1 MSCLFFLFKHP
12 LFRTLQSQHK
22 GDQYVKCFKT
32 KPAHGPR
39 QPWHDIHSAVRGP
52 EAIHLVRAFEE
63 RWKKQANA
71 ADLVPL
77 SVLGLD
83 NERSLE
89 NNGGWCTQ
97 LSRSIDSRVNEFD
110 PSITNAPLQ
119 EFNEFVSEALINWT
133 SVQEKNAKFS
143 KRFETA
149 TMSRLSRS
157 RYLDLKKG
165 RLVDSSIHTTNIHQI
180 RRAEHFIYI
189 ESQYFM
195 GSSFMWEE
203 NRGVKCGNM
212 IAAEV
217 RSHYYFFYSL
227 FCFIANF

>member
-1 MSCLFFLFKHP
+1 MLHLLLFFKHP

-22 GDQYVKCFKT
+22 GDQYKKCFKT
-32 KPAHGPR
+32 NPAHGPR

-77 SVLGLD
+77 SVLGFD
-83 NERSLE
+83 NEMSLE
-89 NNGGWCTQ
+89 NKGGWCTQ

-110 PSITNAPLQ
+110 PSITNLPV
-119 EFNEFVSEALINWT
+119 FNEFVSEGLVTWT
-133 SVQEKNAKFS
+133 PVQEKNAKLS

-149 TMSRLSRS
+149 TMNRLSRS
-157 RYLDLKKG
+157 CYLDLKKG

-203 NRGVKCGNM
+203 NRKVKCGNM

-217 RSHYYFFYSL
+217 RIRDNCSVLSYAYDT
-227 FCFIANF
+227 C